1 MINRLSEEGLYDP
14 LELKRTFNKTQRD
27 LKLVGLKST
36 AGYCRRILGEKRKKK
51 KKKARFC
58 VQEL

>member
-1 MINRLSEEGLYDP
+1 MINWLSEEGLYDP
-14 LELKRTFNKTQRD
+14 LELKRTFNKTQLD

-36 AGYCRRILGEKRKKK
+36 ARHCRRILREKRKK